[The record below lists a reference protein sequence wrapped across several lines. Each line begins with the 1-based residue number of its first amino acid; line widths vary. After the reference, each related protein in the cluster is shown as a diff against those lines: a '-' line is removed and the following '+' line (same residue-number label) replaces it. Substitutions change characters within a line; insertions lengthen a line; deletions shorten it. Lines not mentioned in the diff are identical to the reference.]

1 MNDTSTYKAMYKNE
15 LAAAAGVS
23 RTTFRRWLLADR
35 AQLERLGCSLNCHL
49 LNPASVKFL
58 CEKYV
63 IDIV

>member
-1 MNDTSTYKAMYKNE
+1 MTIYRSMYKYE

-35 AQLERLGCSLNCHL
+35 EQLEHLGCSLNCHL

-63 IDIV
+63 IDVL

>member
-1 MNDTSTYKAMYKNE
+1 MTLYRAMYKYE

-23 RTTFRRWLLADR
+23 RTTFRRWLLTDR

-63 IDIV
+63 IDVL